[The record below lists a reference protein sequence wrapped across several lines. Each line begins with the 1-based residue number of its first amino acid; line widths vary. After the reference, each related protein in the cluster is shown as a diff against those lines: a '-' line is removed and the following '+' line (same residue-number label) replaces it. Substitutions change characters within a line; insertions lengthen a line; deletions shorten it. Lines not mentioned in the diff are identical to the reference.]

1 MLVAR
6 TQAENHRKGLKET
19 DISQDRPL
27 FWSVK
32 QLGEE
37 EEDWDEE
44 EDEDWEED
52 EWSDGEISEQHS
64 F

>member
-1 MLVAR
+1 
-6 TQAENHRKGLKET
+6 
-19 DISQDRPL
+19 
-27 FWSVK
+27 
-32 QLGEE
+32 LGEE

-52 EWSDGEISEQHS
+52 EWSGKQGSGQES

>member
-1 MLVAR
+1 M
-6 TQAENHRKGLKET
+6 
-19 DISQDRPL
+19 
-27 FWSVK
+27 
-32 QLGEE
+32 GEE

-52 EWSDGEISEQHS
+52 EWSKEAGSEQRS

>member
-1 MLVAR
+1 M
-6 TQAENHRKGLKET
+6 
-19 DISQDRPL
+19 S
-27 FWSVK
+27 
-32 QLGEE
+32 EE

-52 EWSDGEISEQHS
+52 EWSEEGGSDQDD

>member
-1 MLVAR
+1 M
-6 TQAENHRKGLKET
+6 
-19 DISQDRPL
+19 
-27 FWSVK
+27 
-32 QLGEE
+32 GEE

-52 EWSDGEISEQHS
+52 EWSGEQGSEQQR